1 MRKVHCHKFRAHDS
15 KENAALDEKE
25 EKVAYV
31 ELAVDDNVVSVPYV
45 INIFISVINDTHY

>member
-1 MRKVHCHKFRAHDS
+1 MREIHSHEFGGQDS

-25 EKVAYV
+25 EKVANV
-31 ELAVDDNVVSVPYV
+31 KLAVDDNVVSVPYV